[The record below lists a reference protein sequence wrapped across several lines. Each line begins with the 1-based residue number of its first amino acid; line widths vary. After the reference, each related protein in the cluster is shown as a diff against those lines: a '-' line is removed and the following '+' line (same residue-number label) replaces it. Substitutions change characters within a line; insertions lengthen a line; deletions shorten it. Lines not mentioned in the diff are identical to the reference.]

1 MYKDLASKL
10 FSKGK
15 KSRFVERDYK
25 AKRLLAVSKQ
35 DAKLLERI
43 DYKIKEKTVTLFAM
57 SLEACDLLDLP
68 KDRFYDLYFR
78 GTHTNKANLL
88 KGMHAEGMMS
98 IIKFRGYT
106 LDIIKNTKDECTI
119 EFSLDDGELCRHTFT
134 IEDARNTPWIM
145 QEMENGGE
153 DGSLWNTMPK
163 EMLLHEAVKFIA
175 KIMYRRLF
183 KVKSQTILNDF
194 GLSSN
199 RDLAE
204 EIFDEGI
211 YDIESVDYTYLDT
224 FQSLEVHGD
233 KEALGEF
240 LTNLRTKCVNRICAS
255 LDVCDAVG
263 LPKEDFYDVA
273 KYDIYNQSDFCSNIR
288 ACYAVDVLRHF
299 GHLVRPE
306 NLSSR
311 SAMIRYESPHGEE
324 VEHVSLESLCNTRAK
339 IKASLEDP
347 ESVWRN
353 HTMLMLFYE
362 VLNKALKKCFAK
374 VRVRNTRT
382 NKGDAQV
389 RFFAE
394 IKKYRLEGT
403 PTLTEND
410 DEQQDEQEEQEKQDK
425 QEEQSEDEQPPVRKE
440 LIIPQSYTDFVIKRK
455 TMR

>member
-1 MYKDLASKL
+1 MYKELATKL
-10 FSKGK
+10 FTKGK
-15 KSRFVERDYK
+15 KSKFVERDYK
-25 AKRLLAVSKQ
+25 AKRQTAVEKK
-35 DAKLLERI
+35 DAKLLERV
-43 DYKIKEKTVTLFAM
+43 DSKIKEKTVTLFAM

-68 KDRFYDLYFR
+68 KDKFYDLYFR

-88 KGMHAEGMMS
+88 KGMHAEGMMN
-98 IIKFRGYT
+98 IIKFHGHT
-106 LDIIKNTKDECTI
+106 FNIIKNTKDACVV
-119 EFSLDDGELCRHTFT
+119 EFSLDGGETCRHAFT
-134 IEDARNTPWIM
+134 MEDAHNTPWIL

-153 DGSLWNTMPK
+153 EGSLWNTNPK

-183 KVKSQTILNDF
+183 KVKSQTIINDF

-199 RDLAE
+199 HDLAE

-211 YDIESVDYTYLDT
+211 YDIENVDYTYLDT
-224 FQSLEVHGD
+224 FQSLEAQGD
-233 KEALGEF
+233 QEALGEF

-255 LDVCDAVG
+255 LDLCDAAG
-263 LPKEDFYDVA
+263 LPKEEFYDVA
-273 KYDIYNQSDFCSNIR
+273 KYEIYHQNDLSFNVR
-288 ACYAVDVLRHF
+288 ACCAVDVLRHF

-311 SAMIRYESPHGEE
+311 SAMIRYESPNGEE
-324 VEHVSLESLCNTRAK
+324 VEHISLETLCNTK
-339 IKASLEDP
+339 PKVKASLEDA

-362 VLNKALKKCFAK
+362 VLNKAMKKCFAK

-389 RFFAE
+389 RFFTE

-403 PTLTEND
+403 PTLIES
-410 DEQQDEQEEQEKQDK
+410 DEEEQEEEKE
-425 QEEQSEDEQPPVRKE
+425 EEQPTIRKE
-440 LIIPQSYTDFVIKRK
+440 LIIPQSYIDFVIKRK
-455 TMR
+455 SMR